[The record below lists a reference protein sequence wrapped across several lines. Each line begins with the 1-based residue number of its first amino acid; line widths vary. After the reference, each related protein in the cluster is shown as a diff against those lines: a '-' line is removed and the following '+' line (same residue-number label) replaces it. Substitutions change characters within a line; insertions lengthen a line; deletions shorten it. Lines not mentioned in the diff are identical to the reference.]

1 MCENPVKNPINAK
14 CCDNTGMTV
23 WGKWTTRPQNI
34 FLRKAFFQVH
44 LWSGIGLGLY
54 VLLMSV
60 SGSAL
65 VFRRELARN
74 LAREPRVVAGPR
86 ARMTEGELRQAAA
99 RAYPGYQVMRVS
111 LRKNPDQAAEISLAR
126 PGKTLLRLFDPY
138 TGADLGDSIR
148 LGFRSLLWLADLHD
162 TLLLAQTGR
171 QVNAAGG
178 ILTLLLSLTGAVI
191 WWPGIDSWRRSLNF
205 HWRANPKGF
214 NWTLHSALGFWSFVF
229 MFMWTVSG
237 IYLSIP
243 PAFNAAVDF
252 LEPSGVGR
260 GGGLRF
266 GDTVLY
272 WLAQLHFGRF
282 AGIPVKIIWTVIG
295 LAPAILFV
303 TGAAMWWKRV
313 LKPWTKRRA
322 AEPSQEQALDAA
334 RSESSV
340 RVRS

>member
-1 MCENPVKNPINAK
+1 
-14 CCDNTGMTV
+14 MTA
-23 WGKWTTRPQNI
+23 WGKWKTRPQSI
-34 FLRKAFFQVH
+34 FLRKALFQVH

-65 VFRRELARN
+65 VFRRELART
-74 LAREPRVVAGPR
+74 LAREPRVAAGPR
-86 ARMTEGELRQAAA
+86 ARMTADELRQAAE
-99 RAYPGYQVMRVS
+99 RAYPGYQVTRVS
-111 LRKNPDQAAEISLAR
+111 LRKNPDEAAEISLGR
-126 PGKTLLRLFDPY
+126 SGKTLRRLFNPY

-171 QVNAAGG
+171 QINAAGG
-178 ILTLLLSLTGAVI
+178 ILTMLLSLTGAVI

-205 HWRANPKGF
+205 RWRANPKGL
-214 NWTLHSALGFWSFVF
+214 NWTLHSALGFWSLIL

-243 PAFNAAVDF
+243 SSFNAVVDF
-252 LEPSGVGR
+252 LEPSGSR
-260 GGGLRF
+260 QGGGLRF

-282 AGIPVKIIWTVIG
+282 AGIPVKVMWTVIG
-295 LAPAILFV
+295 LAPAVLFV

-313 LKPWTKRRA
+313 LKPWMKRRA
-322 AEPSQEQALDAA
+322 TEPSREHAQDAA

-340 RVRS
+340 RARS